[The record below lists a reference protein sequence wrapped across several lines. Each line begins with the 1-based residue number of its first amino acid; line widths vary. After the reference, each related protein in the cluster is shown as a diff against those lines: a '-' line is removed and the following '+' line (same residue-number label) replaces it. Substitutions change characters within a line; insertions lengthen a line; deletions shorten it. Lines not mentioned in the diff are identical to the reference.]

1 MSWRYPVPLLVYQ
14 CLPFSNSLSQYI
26 KVVRVE
32 REAHHCWRVYAP
44 CFRPYLR
51 PIFVPHCTSTAF
63 CRRCTALYHCTTV
76 PLYHIYHSS
85 WLLCH
90 TVIMNPVHCRPKTM
104 VYWICDRSRLL
115 LIKSVISLGDDKP
128 SLLMPGRVGCD
139 RSHAHQIDARAP
151 TAAV

>member
-1 MSWRYPVPLLVYQ
+1 MRHVSGHICVQYLYHIVPVP
-14 CLPFSNSLSQYI
+14 PF
-26 KVVRVE
+26 
-32 REAHHCWRVYAP
+32 AAA
-44 CFRPYLR
+44 
-51 PIFVPHCTSTAF
+51 VPP
-63 CRRCTALYHCTTV
+63 CTTV

-151 TAAV
+151 TA